1 MSKKRSKLSRRNRAR
16 ANTPKQAR
24 KSPSSTPV
32 PAEGLPPAP
41 TGSETSPEKPAPGPD
56 PGGET
61 PLTFRQQSAI
71 PAIAAAPSIAQAAR
85 DSGIGE
91 RTIHR
96 WLEDEDFRYELTR
109 VRQEQADFA
118 SKELQGLL
126 MRGVEVLSDAMDHPD
141 IAVRIRAT
149 RCAFSFAP
157 QIVDLEKLKADVQ
170 ALEEAS
176 TLDPPGLPDEI
187 RKSGR
192 KWQEMAGKLN
202 FPRPHAQQRGNGRVC
217 RIRRKNGR
225 AMAGKLRH
233 FPPLPSPSGRGL
245 EPAPDLIRG

>member
-1 MSKKRSKLSRRNRAR
+1 MSKKRARLSRRSRKRIKSPER
-16 ANTPKQAR
+16 ANKTESL
-24 KSPSSTPV
+24 SPVPTGDLPTAPAEAESGPGKSTP
-32 PAEGLPPAP
+32 GC
-41 TGSETSPEKPAPGPD
+41 D
-56 PGGET
+56 RET

-71 PAIAAAPSIAQAAR
+71 PTIAAAPSIAQAAR

-96 WLEDEDFRYELTR
+96 WLEDEDFRDELTR

-118 SKELQGLL
+118 SRELQGLL
-126 MRGVEVLSDAMDHPD
+126 MRGVEVLSEAMNHPD

-176 TLDPPGLPDEI
+176 TLDPPGLP
-187 RKSGR
+187 
-192 KWQEMAGKLN
+192 
-202 FPRPHAQQRGNGRVC
+202 
-217 RIRRKNGR
+217 RR
-225 AMAGKLRH
+225 
-233 FPPLPSPSGRGL
+233 SS
-245 EPAPDLIRG
+245 

>member
-1 MSKKRSKLSRRNRAR
+1 MSKKRAKLSRRNRAKAPER
-16 ANTPKQAR
+16 AKPVETP
-24 KSPSSTPV
+24 
-32 PAEGLPPAP
+32 PPAQ
-41 TGSETSPEKPAPGPD
+41 TGDGSDPEKLDPD
-56 PGGET
+56 PSGET

-118 SKELQGLL
+118 GKELQGLL
-126 MRGVEVLSDAMDHPD
+126 VRGVEVLTEAMNDPD
-141 IAVRIRAT
+141 IAVRLRAA

-157 QIVDLEKLKADVQ
+157 QIVDLEKLKDDVQ

-176 TLDPPGLPDEI
+176 TLDPPGIP
-187 RKSGR
+187 RK
-192 KWQEMAGKLN
+192 
-202 FPRPHAQQRGNGRVC
+202 
-217 RIRRKNGR
+217 
-225 AMAGKLRH
+225 
-233 FPPLPSPSGRGL
+233 
-245 EPAPDLIRG
+245 